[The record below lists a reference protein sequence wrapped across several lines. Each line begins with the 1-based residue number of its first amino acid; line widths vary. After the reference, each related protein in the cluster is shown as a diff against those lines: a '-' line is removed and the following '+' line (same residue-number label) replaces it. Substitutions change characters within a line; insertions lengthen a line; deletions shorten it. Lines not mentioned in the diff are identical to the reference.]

1 MVNAE
6 DVFKGGQMKKIQDLT
21 GQKFGRLTVLE
32 RAPNYITP
40 KGRQRSNWKCQ
51 CECGKIITV
60 IGTHLRNG
68 NTKSCGCLQKEK
80 AKQLLKDY
88 HKYPNTNYKLINK
101 KYNKY
106 DLSGEYGIG
115 YTSNT
120 NTEGINY
127 FYFDLED
134 YDKIKK
140 YCWSFAYPRNYLEA
154 NNFEEENSN
163 NIKLH
168 RLITNCPS
176 NKQIDH
182 INHKKYDNRKS
193 NLREVDNTQNQW
205 NKKGNRDIKNQKYI
219 GVTKRGEKFRA
230 IINCNKHRYYLGTFK
245 TFEEAVNARI
255 KAEEKYFGEYRYR
268 ECTEETF

>member
-1 MVNAE
+1 MVNVE

-21 GQKFGRLTVLE
+21 GQRFGRLTVLE

-40 KGRQRSNWKCQ
+40 KGTQRSNWKCQ
-51 CECGKIITV
+51 CDCGKIVTV

-88 HKYPNTNYKLINK
+88 HENPNTNYKLINK
-101 KYNKY
+101 KYNQY

-120 NTEGINY
+120 NAEGINY

-140 YCWSFAYPRNYLEA
+140 YCWSFACSRDYVEA
-154 NNFEEENSN
+154 NNFEEKNSN

-193 NLREVDNTQNQW
+193 NLRLVDNAQNQW
-205 NKKGNRDIKNQKYI
+205 NKKGNRDVKNQKYI

-268 ECTEETF
+268 EYTEETL

>member
-1 MVNAE
+1 
-6 DVFKGGQMKKIQDLT
+6 MKKIQDLT

-40 KGRQRSNWKCQ
+40 KGIQRSNWKCQ
-51 CECGKIITV
+51 CDCGKIVTV

-80 AKQLLKDY
+80 AKQLLKNY
-88 HKYPNTNYKLINK
+88 HENPNINYKLINK
-101 KYNKY
+101 KYNQY

-120 NTEGINY
+120 NAEGINY

-140 YCWSFAYPRNYLEA
+140 YCWSFACPRDYLEA

-193 NLREVDNTQNQW
+193 NLRLVDNAQNQW
-205 NKKGNRDIKNQKYI
+205 NKKGNRDVKNQKYI

-230 IINCNKHRYYLGTFK
+230 IINCNKHRYHLGTFK

-255 KAEEKYFGEYRYR
+255 KAEEEYFGEYRYR

>member
-21 GQKFGRLTVLE
+21 GQRFGRLTVLE

-40 KGRQRSNWKCQ
+40 KGTQRSNWKCQ
-51 CECGKIITV
+51 CDCGKIVTV

-88 HKYPNTNYKLINK
+88 HENPNTNYKLINK
-101 KYNKY
+101 KYNQY

-120 NTEGINY
+120 NAEGINY

-140 YCWSFAYPRNYLEA
+140 YCWSFACSRDYVEA
-154 NNFEEENSN
+154 NNFEKKIVTILNYTALLP
-163 NIKLH
+163 IVLQ
-168 RLITNCPS
+168 I
-176 NKQIDH
+176 NK
-182 INHKKYDNRKS
+182 
-193 NLREVDNTQNQW
+193 
-205 NKKGNRDIKNQKYI
+205 
-219 GVTKRGEKFRA
+219 
-230 IINCNKHRYYLGTFK
+230 
-245 TFEEAVNARI
+245 
-255 KAEEKYFGEYRYR
+255 
-268 ECTEETF
+268 